1 MKKLLAILVLGLL
14 WCNIGFANELIRIPV
29 HVHILE
35 VDIKGFKT
43 KTKPSHVEID
53 FRKANK
59 IWAKANI
66 LWDVKKI
73 DYVPADTRNFES
85 NVEWHKKNWKGLK
98 KRDHKLL
105 TQDDKIHRKLIQH
118 SLHQK
123 DGAINVYYL
132 PYPIKLKTCGHATNW
147 KSAKYIHE
155 EYLIIGHTINPK
167 SKRNKNS
174 CIKRGIV
181 VAHELG
187 HMIHLN
193 HTKGAGHLMGNRG
206 GTKIPKKTQIE
217 IRKNYKQY
225 LENYLK

>member
-1 MKKLLAILVLGLL
+1 MSETGGHLGADL
-14 WCNIGFANELIRIPV
+14 GVVELTVALHAVFDTPRDRLI
-29 HVHILE
+29 
-35 VDIKGFKT
+35 
-43 KTKPSHVEID
+43 
-53 FRKANK
+53 
-59 IWAKANI
+59 
-66 LWDVKKI
+66 WDVGHQSYPHKI
-73 DYVPADTRNFES
+73 
-85 NVEWHKKNWKGLK
+85 
-98 KRDHKLL
+98 L
-105 TQDDKIHRKLIQH
+105 TVRREKIR

-217 IRKNYKQY
+217 VRKNYKQY